1 MQSFFSWLKRR
12 FSDPDLLALFLLLAT
27 VVIIFAVF
35 GNILMPIIASIIIAY
50 LLQWGVRY
58 LERRRFPHLLAVILI
73 YAIFLTLVVIAL
85 LGLLPALWHQLT
97 IMINQLPYTLGRA
110 QTELMQLPQ
119 RYPDYV
125 STTQVQQIVGEFQT
139 NSTRFGQ
146 WILSTSLASIP
157 GVIEVIV
164 YLVLVPLLVYFF
176 LMDQQ
181 IIWRWFSRYM
191 PRNRRAITR
200 VWSEVHANIG
210 NYVGGKI
217 LEMFIVWVVSYFV
230 FWLMGLPYAM
240 VLSALVGVS
249 VIVPYVGAVVV
260 TVPVLMI
267 AFLQWGW
274 SPKFA
279 YLVIAYAIIITLD
292 ANVLVPLLFSE
303 VVALHPIAIIIATL
317 VFGKLW
323 GFWGVFFAIPLAIL
337 VKAILNALP
346 KRGVNIS

>member
-1 MQSFFSWLKRR
+1 MQSFFGWIKHR
-12 FSDPDLLALFLLLAT
+12 FSNPDLLALFLLLAII
-27 VVIIFAVF
+27 VAIFAVF
-35 GNILMPIIASIIIAY
+35 GNILMPIIASIVIAY
-50 LLQWGVRY
+50 LLQWGVRF
-58 LERRRFPHLLAVILI
+58 LEKKRFPHLLSVILI
-73 YAIFLTLVVIAL
+73 YALFLTLVVIAL

-125 STTQVQQIVGEFQT
+125 STSQVQQVVSEFQT

-191 PRNRRAITR
+191 PRNRRAITH
-200 VWSEVHANIG
+200 VWTEVHDNIG

-249 VIVPYVGAVVV
+249 VIVPYIGAVVV

-279 YLVIAYAIIITLD
+279 YLVIAYGIIITLD

-346 KRGVNIS
+346 RRG